1 MLFRSAAAS
10 ILALLGIIALV
21 ISTWTTNSTNAYSA
35 GLNIVMALKLKDNR
49 RREATLISGIVG
61 IVLCDLGILGHVEGV
76 LSLLSYV
83 VCPVGGVILADYW
96 VVGKGKAKNFRPQ
109 DGVNWAGVIAW
120 ALGAIIS
127 YTLVKIEFV
136 GIIIGFVIYLIAE
149 RFIPSA
155 SRDNAENIA

>member
-1 MLFRSAAAS
+1 MLTAQV
-10 ILALLGIIALV
+10 L
-21 ISTWTTNSTNAYSA
+21 
-35 GLNIVMALKLKDNR
+35 IVMALKLKDNR

>member
-1 MLFRSAAAS
+1 M
-10 ILALLGIIALV
+10 
-21 ISTWTTNSTNAYSA
+21 
-35 GLNIVMALKLKDNR
+35 
-49 RREATLISGIVG
+49 
-61 IVLCDLGILGHVEGV
+61 GHVEGV

-83 VCPVGGVILADYW
+83 VCPVGGVILADYL
-96 VVGKGKAKNFRPQ
+96 VVGKGKAKIFRPQ
-109 DGVNWAGVIAW
+109 DGVNLAGVIAL

>member
-1 MLFRSAAAS
+1 M
-10 ILALLGIIALV
+10 
-21 ISTWTTNSTNAYSA
+21 
-35 GLNIVMALKLKDNR
+35 
-49 RREATLISGIVG
+49 
-61 IVLCDLGILGHVEGV
+61 
-76 LSLLSYV
+76 SLLATNV
-83 VCPVGGVILADYW
+83 ADYW

-127 YTLVKIEFV
+127 YHSLLKIEFV

-155 SRDNAENIA
+155 SRDNAKI